1 MSIKKKYYNIN
12 DYIYFI
18 NIYFI
23 VNIFLLILLKKLIFI
38 ILPVIEAKADLTIR
52 FIDCFIYIDP
62 SLVKIIIVDANCS
75 LPEIF
80 ILRVI

>member
-1 MSIKKKYYNIN
+1 MGSYMTFSKKG
-12 DYIYFI
+12 
-18 NIYFI
+18 
-23 VNIFLLILLKKLIFI
+23 
-38 ILPVIEAKADLTIR
+38 ADLTIR
-52 FIDCFIYIDP
+52 FIDCFIYVDP